1 MVFCPLEN
9 SFISVS
15 EMSRTVAFGRD
26 ILGAPDVDI
35 EVKVPADKMKYCVQ
49 SYLCQDLLACL
60 SSSEVQE
67 MLDELASD
75 PDDKHVPP
83 SVR

>member
-1 MVFCPLEN
+1 
-9 SFISVS
+9 
-15 EMSRTVAFGRD
+15 MSRTVAFGRD

-35 EVKVPADKMKYCVQ
+35 EVKVTDDKMKPSHQ
-49 SYLCQDLLACL
+49 SPLCQDLLACL